1 MCKSLFRNESQNEG
15 GMKRER
21 EFNGELTL
29 HSITEKPSRES
40 SLGKVEAHKNATKY
54 LGRRGVSS
62 VRHRIMTDPVVWNKV
77 VGYCYQNWVAL
88 VVEHEEADA
97 AMASMEA
104 AAAAGDAATSSFPT
118 SNTKP
123 KYSLAAAGEAA
134 SASKACWQQQN
145 YHVERNQCA

>member
-1 MCKSLFRNESQNEG
+1 MLLNRQKAL
-15 GMKRER
+15 
-21 EFNGELTL
+21 
-29 HSITEKPSRES
+29 
-40 SLGKVEAHKNATKY
+40 
-54 LGRRGVSS
+54 SS

-88 VVEHEEADA
+88 VVEQEEADA
-97 AMASMEA
+97 AMALMEA
-104 AAAAGDAATSSFPT
+104 AAAAGDAAPSSFPT

>member
-1 MCKSLFRNESQNEG
+1 M
-15 GMKRER
+15 
-21 EFNGELTL
+21 
-29 HSITEKPSRES
+29 
-40 SLGKVEAHKNATKY
+40 
-54 LGRRGVSS
+54 
-62 VRHRIMTDPVVWNKV
+62 
-77 VGYCYQNWVAL
+77 AL

-97 AMASMEA
+97 AMASMEAA

>member
-1 MCKSLFRNESQNEG
+1 
-15 GMKRER
+15 MK
-21 EFNGELTL
+21 
-29 HSITEKPSRES
+29 
-40 SLGKVEAHKNATKY
+40 A
-54 LGRRGVSS
+54 
-62 VRHRIMTDPVVWNKV
+62 DPVVWNKV
-77 VGYCYQNWVAL
+77 EAENQQQNWVAS
-88 VVEHEEADA
+88 VVEYEADA

-104 AAAAGDAATSSFPT
+104 DAATSPT

>member
-1 MCKSLFRNESQNEG
+1 MLLNRQKGL
-15 GMKRER
+15 
-21 EFNGELTL
+21 
-29 HSITEKPSRES
+29 
-40 SLGKVEAHKNATKY
+40 
-54 LGRRGVSS
+54 SS

-97 AMASMEA
+97 AMASMEAA

>member
-1 MCKSLFRNESQNEG
+1 
-15 GMKRER
+15 MKR

-104 AAAAGDAATSSFPT
+104 AAGDAATSSFPT

>member
-1 MCKSLFRNESQNEG
+1 MLLNRQKGLS
-15 GMKRER
+15 
-21 EFNGELTL
+21 
-29 HSITEKPSRES
+29 SI
-40 SLGKVEAHKNATKY
+40 
-54 LGRRGVSS
+54 
-62 VRHRIMTDPVVWNKV
+62 RHRIMTDPVVWNKV

-97 AMASMEA
+97 AMASME